1 MFQMSILFSLDH
13 DYTFAISHING
24 FQATKLLSIGALS
37 DPTRMSVVDSFD
49 LKPPLAGT
57 APSPFQTVPEVLACV
72 APNQPLN
79 R

>member
-1 MFQMSILFSLDH
+1 MSILFSLDH

-37 DPTRMSVVDSFD
+37 DPTRMS
-49 LKPPLAGT
+49 
-57 APSPFQTVPEVLACV
+57 FQTVPEVLACV